1 MSRSV
6 KVVSRRS
13 LLKAGVAA
21 NVGLLAG
28 CSSEFDVEQTVS
40 FGVITDVQYADADSR
55 EERIYRKS
63 PEKLKVA
70 VDHLNTMDLD
80 FVIHLGDL
88 IDRDFFS
95 YSTVLPIMRRIEAPV
110 AYVLGNHDY
119 EVADDK
125 KSEVPT
131 HIGMSAK
138 HYDFVIGNWRFVVLD
153 GNDIS
158 LHAHAKGSDA
168 YNEAAAMLERLKAQ
182 NAAFAKPWNAAI
194 DSDQLSWLYSRLA
207 QATQARQKV
216 IVFCH
221 WPIHPD
227 VSDGLWNYK
236 EVLARIESFDCVPAF
251 LAGHYHPG
259 GYGVRKGIH
268 HVTFRA
274 MLDGEDR
281 TSYAVVR
288 CDKKT
293 IQITGYGDEVT
304 RTLT

>member
-1 MSRSV
+1 M
-6 KVVSRRS
+6 
-13 LLKAGVAA
+13 
-21 NVGLLAG
+21 N
-28 CSSEFDVEQTVS
+28 
-40 FGVITDVQYADADSR
+40 
-55 EERIYRKS
+55 
-63 PEKLKVA
+63 
-70 VDHLNTMDLD
+70 LD

-95 YSTVLPIMRRIEAPV
+95 FGAVLPIMAKIKAPV

-125 KSEVPT
+125 KAEVPARL
-131 HIGMSAK
+131 GMSAK
-138 HYDFVIGNWRFVVLD
+138 YYDFVIGNWRFVVLN

-158 LHAHAKGSDA
+158 LHAHAKDSDA
-168 YNEAAAMLERLKAQ
+168 YQEAAAMFETLKKQ
-182 NAAFAKPWNAAI
+182 NAAFANPWNAAI
-194 DSDQLSWLYSRLA
+194 GSDQLSWLDSRLS
-207 QATQARQKV
+207 QAAKAHQKV

-221 WPIHPD
+221 WPVHPD
-227 VSDGLWNYK
+227 ASDGLWNYN
-236 EVLARIESFDCVPAF
+236 EVLARIESFDCVASF

-259 GYGVRKGIH
+259 AYGVREGIH

-288 CDKKT
+288 CDKET
-293 IQITGYGDEVT
+293 IQITGYGDEPT